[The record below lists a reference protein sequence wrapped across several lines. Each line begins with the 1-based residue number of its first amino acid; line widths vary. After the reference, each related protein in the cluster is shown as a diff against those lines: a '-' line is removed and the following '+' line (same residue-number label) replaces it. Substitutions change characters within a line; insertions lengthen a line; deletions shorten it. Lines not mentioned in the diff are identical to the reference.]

1 MFRVSQEQRS
11 ALRRLHHVWIES
23 YLRKSVRKGSLEVRL
38 PGGRRVTAGDGT
50 GPPVA
55 VALESRLWAAR
66 IVAFPETALGDAYM
80 DGAIA
85 LQSGDVYDLLALAG
99 RNLPFRR
106 PARPPSAFA
115 RWRHDLVS
123 TRNARRAAGRNAR
136 HHYDVPLEVYRRFL
150 DSDLQ
155 YSCAYFEEPGLSL
168 EAAQVAK
175 QRHIAAKLLL
185 APDQRVLD
193 IGCGWGGL
201 ARRLAAEAGVSVD
214 GITLSPAQ
222 LEVAQHRAEAMGLA
236 LRVRYSLTDYRDA
249 VGPYDRIVSV
259 GMFEHVGRPNY
270 RTYFEK
276 LRGLLADDGVAVIH
290 AIGRYDGP
298 GVTQPWLAR
307 HIFPGGYIP
316 ALSETLA
323 AVERAGLVV
332 TDIELLRLHYAET
345 LRAWRRRF
353 LAARDEIGEIA
364 GERFCRMWEFYLA
377 ASEVGFRY
385 AGHMVFQLQL
395 AKQIDAVP
403 LTRRYIDEGEHQ
415 FAGQRRVA
423 A

>member
-1 MFRVSQEQRS
+1 MET
-11 ALRRLHHVWIES
+11 
-23 YLRKSVRKGSLEVRL
+23 YLRKVVREGALEVRL
-38 PGGRRVTAGDGT
+38 PGGRRITAGDGS
-50 GPPVA
+50 GPPVSAA
-55 VALESRLWAAR
+55 VTSRLWAAR
-66 IVAFPETALGDAYM
+66 IAAFPETAVGDAYM
-80 DGAIA
+80 AGAI
-85 LQSGDVYDLLALAG
+85 SFERGDVYDLLSLAG
-99 RNLPFRR
+99 RNMPYRR
-106 PARPPSAFA
+106 PTHPPSAFR
-115 RWRHDLVS
+115 RWLHDLAS
-123 TRNARRAAGRNAR
+123 TRNARRAARRNAR
-136 HHYDVPLEVYRRFL
+136 HHYDVPLDVYRRFL
-150 DSDLQ
+150 DPDLQ
-155 YSCAYFEEPGLSL
+155 YSCAYFEHDGMSL

-201 ARRLAAEAGVSVD
+201 ARRLAMEAGVRVD
-214 GITLSPAQ
+214 AITLSPAQ
-222 LEVAQHRAEAMGLA
+222 LEVAQRRAEAMGLA
-236 LRVRYSLTDYRDA
+236 PRVRYSLTDYRDA
-249 VGPYDRIVSV
+249 AGSYDRIVSV

-270 RTYFEK
+270 RTYFSK
-276 LRGLLADDGVAVIH
+276 VRDLLADDGVAVIH

-323 AVERAGLVV
+323 AVERAGLIV

-345 LRAWRRRF
+345 LAAWRQRF
-353 LAARDEIGEIA
+353 VAARAEICAIA

-395 AKQIDAVP
+395 AKRIDAVP
-403 LTRRYIDEGEHQ
+403 LTRRYIDADKQG
-415 FAGQRRVA
+415 FAGHRRAVA
-423 A
+423 

>member
-1 MFRVSQEQRS
+1 MG
-11 ALRRLHHVWIES
+11 IEA
-23 YLRKSVRKGSLEVRL
+23 YLRKVVREGRLEVRL
-38 PGGRRVTAGDGT
+38 PGGRRVTAGDGS
-50 GPPVA
+50 GPPIA
-55 VALESRLWAAR
+55 VGIASRLWALR
-66 IVAFPETALGDAYM
+66 VVSFPETALGDAYM
-80 DGAIA
+80 DGALA
-85 LQSGDVYDLLALAG
+85 FERGDVYDLLALAG
-99 RNLPFRR
+99 RNMAYRR
-106 PARPPSAFA
+106 APHPPSAFA

-123 TRNARRAAGRNAR
+123 TRNARRAASRNAR

-150 DSDLQ
+150 DTDLQ
-155 YSCAYFEEPGLSL
+155 YSCAYFERPQMSL
-168 EAAQVAK
+168 EDAQVAK

-185 APDQRVLD
+185 AEGQRVLD

-201 ARRLAAEAGVSVD
+201 ARRLALEAGVRVD

-222 LEVAQHRAEAMGLA
+222 IEVAQRRAEAMGLA
-236 LRVRYSLTDYRDA
+236 ARVRYSLTDYRDA
-249 VGPYDRIVSV
+249 IGPYDRIVSV

-270 RTYFEK
+270 RTYFEQV
-276 LRGLLADDGVAVIH
+276 RRLLADDGVAVIH
-290 AIGRYDGP
+290 AIGRFDGP
-298 GVTQPWLAR
+298 GVTQPWIAR

-332 TDIELLRLHYAET
+332 TDVEILRLHYAET
-345 LRAWRRRF
+345 LAAWRRRF
-353 LAARDEIGEIA
+353 LAAREEICELA

-395 AKQIDAVP
+395 ARKIDAVP
-403 LTRRYIDEGEHQ
+403 LTRDYIGEGERDL
-415 FAGQRRVA
+415 AARRRIA